1 MAMGQ
6 YLLIPFL
13 VGWTSIYQLFWCEL
27 QGYQGFDT
35 LPYSKNGSAVHRGGG
50 GGLAEQAKAW
60 KELGEEAPVEGRA
73 AYDGQTQVT
82 LW

>member
-1 MAMGQ
+1 MSYRGTRVLTHCHIPKMAQ
-6 YLLIPFL
+6 QCI
-13 VGWTSIYQLFWCEL
+13 VE
-27 QGYQGFDT
+27 
-35 LPYSKNGSAVHRGGG
+35 AG